1 MGKNTKSS
9 VCEHVHVHGFLG
21 RDHVHNIYIH
31 VKLVVFI
38 LVEAPHLNK
47 DVS

>member
-1 MGKNTKSS
+1 MWKNTKNS

-21 RDHVHNIYIH
+21 RDHVHDIH
-31 VKLVVFI
+31 IAFI
-38 LVEAPHLNK
+38 LVEVPHLNK